1 MSKKHTLTKQQQTE
15 RRLLIFQKMKERV
28 DNAPF
33 LTKGDILLFATEL
46 ADEFGYT
53 PKSVQSIYY
62 DGLNNNLDKY
72 KTKYKSSKI
81 SLHEFGSTV
90 INICIENLKEEAE
103 WIDEMEL
110 LYTITPI
117 IGGMGFLV
125 KGSFVSKINKIP
137 VFVDDSK
144 IPESYEHDFI
154 YQDFI
159 IPINNY
165 KDTIVMYKRVKLELM
180 AMVKEFQSNN
190 P

>member
-1 MSKKHTLTKQQQTE
+1 M
-15 RRLLIFQKMKERV
+15 RERV
-28 DNAPF
+28 ANAPF
-33 LTKGDILLFATEL
+33 IVKGDILMFATEL

-53 PKSVQSIYY
+53 PKSIQSIYY
-62 DGLNNNLDKY
+62 DGLNNNIDKY

-81 SLHEFGSTV
+81 SLHEFGST
-90 INICIENLKEEAE
+90 IIKICIETLKEESE
-103 WIDEMEL
+103 WIDEIEL
-110 LYTITPI
+110 LYTITP
-117 IGGMGFLV
+117 MKENYGFLV
-125 KGSFVSKINKIP
+125 NGSFVSKINKIP